1 MMYGRLIYSHI
12 YIDYD
17 NDAFDTTT
25 LFSVVAMAAATCTAL
40 YYVFGVHLPSQPA
53 GQRTIGRFNKLILG
67 YLIATLIASF
77 TFDLMWAGK
86 VWASFGVFHN
96 LFEIG
101 LLASILIPR
110 SELRQV
116 SPAYCISIYTE
127 LTPTW
132 ISSHYLFVPLCCLY
146 VTATAAMVIILPWPL
161 DALFFK
167 FQGILSS
174 VLYAE

>member
-1 MMYGRLIYSHI
+1 MVSNAHAKWMDEIPDAPPRWKSKLFGIPTWI
-12 YIDYD
+12 IPIEDYD

-25 LFSVVAMAAATCTAL
+25 LFSVVSMAAATCTAL

-67 YLIATLIASF
+67 YLVATLIASF

-116 SPAYCISIYTE
+116 SPAYCISIHAE
-127 LTPTW
+127 LTP
-132 ISSHYLFVPLCCLY
+132 P
-146 VTATAAMVIILPWPL
+146 
-161 DALFFK
+161 
-167 FQGILSS
+167 
-174 VLYAE
+174 